1 MQRIRTVRADGNL
14 TALCV
19 MRRSHGDERI
29 VGGMAFDQM
38 RPYWNFRPGNHSGH
52 TTPTGGYDTI
62 VFFTNGAVGM
72 IQDAFV
78 DQALEAIGLREV
90 RR

>member
-1 MQRIRTVRADGNL
+1 MRRIRVTRSGDGL

-19 MRRSHGDERI
+19 MRRSRGDERI
-29 VGGMAFDQM
+29 TGGMAFDGG
-38 RPYWNFRPGNHSGH
+38 RPYWNFRPGQYNGH
-52 TTPTGGYDTI
+52 TTPSSGYDTL
-62 VFFTNGAVGM
+62 VYFTNGAVGM
-72 IQDAFV
+72 IQDAYV